1 MAGKDRARGAVD
13 NPRDRRLIFE
23 QMSGGAHDV
32 HNMHATPKAEAAPI
46 GIFDSGIGGLSV
58 LHHIHRNLPHED
70 LLYFA
75 DSAYAPY
82 GDKSE
87 AAISARS
94 LAVTEFLLQSG
105 VKALV
110 VACNTAT
117 TAAITAIRSAYP
129 GLPVIGIEPGLKP
142 AAAQSRS
149 KIVGVL
155 ATKATL
161 LSARLLMLQQ
171 QISAASGVHFEL
183 QACVGLVDQ
192 IEKGELRS
200 AQTALL
206 LRRYIS
212 SLIEQGADTLVLG
225 CTHYPFVRP
234 LIEEIVGGLTTQPVA
249 IIDTGAAVSRQ
260 LVKVLSE
267 SNLLHPSARAGQVSA
282 FTSGSQS
289 ALTTTFARLLQL
301 YPPVSVVATIGQPA
315 GIS

>member
-1 MAGKDRARGAVD
+1 MAH
-13 NPRDRRLIFE
+13 I
-23 QMSGGAHDV
+23 
-32 HNMHATPKAEAAPI
+32 API

-58 LHHIHRNLPHED
+58 LRHIHQNLPHED

-82 GDKSE
+82 GDRSE
-87 AAISARS
+87 VEISARS
-94 LAVTEFLLQSG
+94 LAVTEFLLQRG

-117 TAAITAIRSAYP
+117 TAAIKAIRSAYP
-129 GLPVIGIEPGLKP
+129 DLPVIGIEPGLKP
-142 AAAQSRS
+142 AAAQSHS

-161 LSARLLMLQQ
+161 LSARLLSLQQ

-200 AQTALL
+200 PQTAQLL
-206 LRRYIS
+206 QRYIAP
-212 SLIEQGADTLVLG
+212 LIAQGADTLVLG

-234 LIEEIVGGLTTQPVA
+234 LIEEVVSSLTTSPVV
-249 IIDTGAAVSRQ
+249 IIDTGDAVSRQ
-260 LVKVLSE
+260 LTRVLSD
-267 SNLLHPSARAGQVSA
+267 NALLQSPLQQGNVSA
-282 FTSGSQS
+282 FTTGSQT
-289 ALTTTFARLLQL
+289 ALKTAFSSLLQL
-301 YPPVSVVATIGQPA
+301 NPTIQQVATMTPSA
-315 GIS
+315 AIS

>member
-1 MAGKDRARGAVD
+1 MPMAHV
-13 NPRDRRLIFE
+13 
-23 QMSGGAHDV
+23 
-32 HNMHATPKAEAAPI
+32 API

-58 LHHIHRNLPHED
+58 LRHIHQNLPHED

-82 GDKSE
+82 GDRSE
-87 AAISARS
+87 TEISARS
-94 LAVTEFLLQSG
+94 LAVTEFLLQRG

-117 TAAITAIRSAYP
+117 TAAIKAIRSAYP
-129 GLPVIGIEPGLKP
+129 DLPVIGIEPGLKP
-142 AAAQSRS
+142 AAAQSHS

-161 LSARLLMLQQ
+161 LSARLLSLQQ

-200 AQTALL
+200 PQTAQL
-206 LRRYIS
+206 LRGYIAP
-212 SLIEQGADTLVLG
+212 LIAQGADTLVLG

-234 LIEEIVGGLTTQPVA
+234 LIEEVVSGLTTSPVA
-249 IIDTGAAVSRQ
+249 IIDTGDAVCRQ
-260 LVKVLSE
+260 LTRVLSD
-267 SNLLHPSARAGQVSA
+267 NALLQSPQRQGNVTA
-282 FTSGSQS
+282 FTTGSQ
-289 ALTTTFARLLQL
+289 TTLIIAFNSLLQL
-301 YPPVSVVATIGQPA
+301 NPAVHQVATITQPA
-315 GIS
+315 AIS

>member
-1 MAGKDRARGAVD
+1 MPMAQV
-13 NPRDRRLIFE
+13 
-23 QMSGGAHDV
+23 
-32 HNMHATPKAEAAPI
+32 API

-58 LHHIHRNLPHED
+58 LQHIHQHLPHED

-87 AAISARS
+87 AEISARS

-117 TAAITAIRSAYP
+117 TAAIKAIRSAYP
-129 GLPVIGIEPGLKP
+129 DLPVIGIEPGLKP
-142 AAAQSRS
+142 AASQSQS

-161 LSARLLMLQQ
+161 LSARLLTLQQ
-171 QISAASGVHFEL
+171 QISAASGVRFEL

-206 LRRYIS
+206 MRRYIS
-212 SLIEQGADTLVLG
+212 PLIKQGADTLVLG

-234 LIEEIVGGLTTQPVA
+234 LIEEIVGELTAQPVA
-249 IIDTGAAVSRQ
+249 VIDTGAAVSRQ
-260 LVKVLSE
+260 LVKILTE
-267 SNLLHPSARAGQVSA
+267 NKLLRTSPRAGQVNA

-289 ALTTTFARLLQL
+289 ALTTAFANLLQL
-301 YPPVSVVATIGQPA
+301 HPPVSTVRTIGQPA

>member
-1 MAGKDRARGAVD
+1 MA
-13 NPRDRRLIFE
+13 
-23 QMSGGAHDV
+23 QS
-32 HNMHATPKAEAAPI
+32 API

-58 LHHIHRNLPHED
+58 LRHIHQDLPLED

-82 GDKSE
+82 GDRSE
-87 AAISARS
+87 AEISARS
-94 LAVTEFLLQSG
+94 LAVTGFLLQQG
-105 VKALV
+105 AKALV

-117 TAAITAIRSAYP
+117 TAAIKAIRNAYP
-129 GLPVIGIEPGLKP
+129 ALQVIGIEPGLKP

-161 LSARLLMLQQ
+161 QSARLLALQQ
-171 QISAASGVHFEL
+171 QIGEASGVHFEL

-200 AQTALL
+200 PQTALL
-206 LRRYIS
+206 LRRYIAP
-212 SLIEQGADTLVLG
+212 LIAQGADTLVLG

-234 LIEEIVGGLTTQPVA
+234 LIEEIVAELASGPVT

-260 LVKVLSE
+260 LTKVLGE
-267 SNLLHPSARAGQVSA
+267 NNLLHTAARAGKVSA
-282 FTSGSQS
+282 FTTGSQS
-289 ALTTTFARLLQL
+289 VLSTTFASLLQL
-301 YPPVSVVATIGQPA
+301 HPPVSAVAAIAQPA

>member
-1 MAGKDRARGAVD
+1 MISSTQEMPMAQV
-13 NPRDRRLIFE
+13 
-23 QMSGGAHDV
+23 
-32 HNMHATPKAEAAPI
+32 API

-58 LHHIHRNLPHED
+58 LQHVHQNLPHED

-87 AAISARS
+87 AEISARS
-94 LAVTEFLLQSG
+94 LAVTGFLLQRG

-117 TAAITAIRSAYP
+117 TAAIKAIRTAYP
-129 GLPVIGIEPGLKP
+129 ALPVIGIEPGLKP
-142 AAAQSRS
+142 AAAHSRS

-155 ATKATL
+155 ATRATL
-161 LSARLLMLQQ
+161 LSARLLALQQ

-206 LRRYIS
+206 LRRYIAP
-212 SLIEQGADTLVLG
+212 LITQGADTLVLG

-234 LIEEIVGGLTTQPVA
+234 LIEQIVGELTAQTVA

-260 LVKVLSE
+260 LSKVLNE
-267 SNLLHPSARAGQVSA
+267 NNLLHGAARAGQVSA

-289 ALTTTFARLLQL
+289 VLTTTFANLLQL
-301 YPPVSVVATIGQPA
+301 HPPVSAVATIAQPA

>member
-1 MAGKDRARGAVD
+1 MAQK
-13 NPRDRRLIFE
+13 
-23 QMSGGAHDV
+23 
-32 HNMHATPKAEAAPI
+32 API

-58 LHHIHRNLPHED
+58 LRHIHQDLPLED

-82 GDKSE
+82 GDRSE
-87 AAISARS
+87 AEISARS
-94 LAVTEFLLQSG
+94 LAVTGFLLQQG
-105 VKALV
+105 AKALV

-117 TAAITAIRSAYP
+117 TAAIKAIRSAYP
-129 GLPVIGIEPGLKP
+129 ALPVIGIEPGLKP
-142 AAAQSRS
+142 AAAQSHS

-161 LSARLLMLQQ
+161 QSARLLALQQ
-171 QISAASGVHFEL
+171 QIGEASGVHFEL

-200 AQTALL
+200 PQTALL
-206 LRRYIS
+206 LRRYIAP
-212 SLIEQGADTLVLG
+212 LIAHGADTLVLG

-234 LIEEIVGGLTTQPVA
+234 SIEEIVAELASGPVT

-260 LVKVLSE
+260 LAKVLGE
-267 SNLLHPSARAGQVSA
+267 NNLLHTAARAGKVSA
-282 FTSGSQS
+282 FTTGSQS
-289 ALTTTFARLLQL
+289 VLSTTFASLLQL
-301 YPPVSVVATIGQPA
+301 HPPVSAVAAIAQPA

>member
-1 MAGKDRARGAVD
+1 
-13 NPRDRRLIFE
+13 
-23 QMSGGAHDV
+23 MSGDTQAMPMAQH
-32 HNMHATPKAEAAPI
+32 API

-58 LHHIHRNLPHED
+58 LRHIHQDLPLED

-82 GDKSE
+82 GDRSE
-87 AAISARS
+87 AEISARS
-94 LAVTEFLLQSG
+94 LAVTQFLLQQG
-105 VKALV
+105 IKALV

-117 TAAITAIRSAYP
+117 TAAIKAIRSAYP
-129 GLPVIGIEPGLKP
+129 ALPVIGIEPGLKP
-142 AAAQSRS
+142 AAAHSRS

-161 LSARLLMLQQ
+161 QSARLLALQEQ
-171 QISAASGVHFEL
+171 VSAASGVHFEL

-206 LRRYIS
+206 LRRYIAP
-212 SLIEQGADTLVLG
+212 LLAQGVDILVLG

-234 LIEEIVGGLTTQPVA
+234 LIEEIVAELASGPVT

-260 LVKVLSE
+260 LAKVLAE
-267 SNLLHPSARAGQVSA
+267 NGLLQAAPHSGRVSA
-282 FTSGSQS
+282 FTSGSES
-289 ALTTTFARLLQL
+289 AISIPFARLLQL
-301 YPPVSVVATIGQPA
+301 QPPVSTVAAIAQPA

>member
-1 MAGKDRARGAVD
+1 MAHV
-13 NPRDRRLIFE
+13 
-23 QMSGGAHDV
+23 
-32 HNMHATPKAEAAPI
+32 API

-58 LHHIHRNLPHED
+58 LRHIHQNLPHED

-82 GDKSE
+82 GDRSE
-87 AAISARS
+87 TEISARS
-94 LAVTEFLLQSG
+94 LAVTEFLLQRG

-117 TAAITAIRSAYP
+117 TAAIKAIRSAYP
-129 GLPVIGIEPGLKP
+129 DLPVIGIEPGLKP
-142 AAAQSRS
+142 AAAQSHS

-161 LSARLLMLQQ
+161 LSARLLSLQQ

-200 AQTALL
+200 PQTAQL
-206 LRRYIS
+206 LRGYIAP
-212 SLIEQGADTLVLG
+212 LIAQGADTLVLG

-234 LIEEIVGGLTTQPVA
+234 LIEEVVSGLTTSPVA
-249 IIDTGAAVSRQ
+249 IIDTGDAVCRQ
-260 LVKVLSE
+260 LTRVLSD
-267 SNLLHPSARAGQVSA
+267 NALLQSPQRQGNVTA
-282 FTSGSQS
+282 FTTGSQ
-289 ALTTTFARLLQL
+289 TTLIIAFNSLLQL
-301 YPPVSVVATIGQPA
+301 NPAVHQVATITQPA
-315 GIS
+315 AIS

>member
-1 MAGKDRARGAVD
+1 MTGNTQEMPMA
-13 NPRDRRLIFE
+13 
-23 QMSGGAHDV
+23 QS
-32 HNMHATPKAEAAPI
+32 API

-58 LHHIHRNLPHED
+58 LRHIHQDLPLED

-82 GDKSE
+82 GDRSE
-87 AAISARS
+87 AEISARS
-94 LAVTEFLLQSG
+94 LAVTGFLLQQG
-105 VKALV
+105 AKALV

-117 TAAITAIRSAYP
+117 TAAIKAIRNAYP
-129 GLPVIGIEPGLKP
+129 ALQVIGIEPGLKP

-161 LSARLLMLQQ
+161 QSARLLALQQ
-171 QISAASGVHFEL
+171 QIGEASGVHFEL
-183 QACVGLVDQ
+183 QPCVGLVDQ

-200 AQTALL
+200 PQTALL
-206 LRRYIS
+206 LRRYIAP
-212 SLIEQGADTLVLG
+212 LIAQGADTLVLG

-234 LIEEIVGGLTTQPVA
+234 LIEEIVAELASGPVT

-260 LVKVLSE
+260 LTKVLGE
-267 SNLLHPSARAGQVSA
+267 NNLLHTAARAGKVSA
-282 FTSGSQS
+282 FTTGSQS
-289 ALTTTFARLLQL
+289 VLSTTFASLLQL
-301 YPPVSVVATIGQPA
+301 HPPVSAVAAIAQPA

>member
-1 MAGKDRARGAVD
+1 MTSSAQEMPMAQV
-13 NPRDRRLIFE
+13 
-23 QMSGGAHDV
+23 
-32 HNMHATPKAEAAPI
+32 API

-58 LHHIHRNLPHED
+58 LHHIHQHLPHED

-87 AAISARS
+87 AEISARS
-94 LAVTEFLLQSG
+94 LAVTEFLLHSG

-117 TAAITAIRSAYP
+117 TAAIKAIRSAYP
-129 GLPVIGIEPGLKP
+129 DLPVIGIEPGLKP
-142 AAAQSRS
+142 AAAQSQS

-161 LSARLLMLQQ
+161 LSARLLALQQ
-171 QISAASGVHFEL
+171 QISAASGVRFEL

-200 AQTALL
+200 APTALL

-212 SLIEQGADTLVLG
+212 PLIQQGADTLVLG

-234 LIEEIVGGLTTQPVA
+234 LIEEIVGELTARPVA

-260 LVKVLSE
+260 LVKVLNE
-267 SNLLHPSARAGQVSA
+267 NMLLRTCAREGQMGA

-289 ALTTTFARLLQL
+289 ALTTAFSSLLQL
-301 YPPVSVVATIGQPA
+301 HPPVSVAATIAQPA
-315 GIS
+315 GIL

>member
-1 MAGKDRARGAVD
+1 MTSSTQEMPMAQV
-13 NPRDRRLIFE
+13 
-23 QMSGGAHDV
+23 
-32 HNMHATPKAEAAPI
+32 API

-58 LHHIHRNLPHED
+58 LQHIHQHLPHED

-87 AAISARS
+87 AEISARS

-117 TAAITAIRSAYP
+117 TAAIKAIRSAYP
-129 GLPVIGIEPGLKP
+129 DLPVIGIEPGLKP
-142 AAAQSRS
+142 AASQSQS

-161 LSARLLMLQQ
+161 LSARLLTLQQ
-171 QISAASGVHFEL
+171 QISAASGVRFEL

-206 LRRYIS
+206 MRRYIS
-212 SLIEQGADTLVLG
+212 PLIKQGADTLVLG

-234 LIEEIVGGLTTQPVA
+234 LIEEIVGELTAQPVA
-249 IIDTGAAVSRQ
+249 VIDTGAAVSRQ
-260 LVKVLSE
+260 LVKILTE
-267 SNLLHPSARAGQVSA
+267 NKLLRTSPRAGQVNA

-289 ALTTTFARLLQL
+289 ALTTAFANLLQL
-301 YPPVSVVATIGQPA
+301 HPPVSTVRTIGQPA

>member
-1 MAGKDRARGAVD
+1 MAQ
-13 NPRDRRLIFE
+13 I
-23 QMSGGAHDV
+23 
-32 HNMHATPKAEAAPI
+32 API

-58 LHHIHRNLPHED
+58 LRHIHQDLPLED

-82 GDKSE
+82 GDRSE
-87 AAISARS
+87 AEISARS
-94 LAVTEFLLQSG
+94 LAVTGFLLQQG
-105 VKALV
+105 TKALV

-117 TAAITAIRSAYP
+117 TAAIKAIRSAYP
-129 GLPVIGIEPGLKP
+129 ALPVIGIEPGLKP

-161 LSARLLMLQQ
+161 QSARLLALQQ
-171 QISAASGVHFEL
+171 QIGAASGVHFEL

-200 AQTALL
+200 PQTALL
-206 LRRYIS
+206 LRRYIAP
-212 SLIEQGADTLVLG
+212 LIAQGADTLVLG

-234 LIEEIVGGLTTQPVA
+234 LIEEIVAELASGPVT

-260 LVKVLSE
+260 LVKVLGE
-267 SNLLHPSARAGQVSA
+267 NNLLHTAARAGKVSA
-282 FTSGSQS
+282 FTTGSQS
-289 ALTTTFARLLQL
+289 VLSATFASLLQL
-301 YPPVSVVATIGQPA
+301 HSPVSAVAAIAQPA

>member
-1 MAGKDRARGAVD
+1 MAPV
-13 NPRDRRLIFE
+13 
-23 QMSGGAHDV
+23 
-32 HNMHATPKAEAAPI
+32 API

-58 LHHIHRNLPHED
+58 LQHIHQDLPHED

-87 AAISARS
+87 AEISARS
-94 LAVTEFLLQSG
+94 LAVTEFLLQRG

-117 TAAITAIRSAYP
+117 TAAIKAIRTAYP
-129 GLPVIGIEPGLKP
+129 ELPVIGIEPGLKP

-155 ATKATL
+155 ATRATL
-161 LSARLLMLQQ
+161 LSARLLTLQQ
-171 QISAASGVHFEL
+171 QISAASGVQFEL

-206 LRRYIS
+206 LRRYIAP
-212 SLIEQGADTLVLG
+212 LITQGADTLVLG

-234 LIEEIVGGLTTQPVA
+234 QIEKIVGEMTAQPVA

-260 LVKVLSE
+260 LSKVLSE
-267 SNLLHPSARAGQVSA
+267 NNLLHGPARTGQVNA

-289 ALTTTFARLLQL
+289 ALRTTFANLLQL
-301 YPPVSVVATIGQPA
+301 HPPVSVVATIAQPT

>member
-1 MAGKDRARGAVD
+1 MTSNTGNMPMAH
-13 NPRDRRLIFE
+13 I
-23 QMSGGAHDV
+23 
-32 HNMHATPKAEAAPI
+32 API

-58 LHHIHRNLPHED
+58 LRHIHQNLPHED

-82 GDKSE
+82 GDRSE
-87 AAISARS
+87 AEISARS
-94 LAVTEFLLQSG
+94 LAVTEFLLQRG

-117 TAAITAIRSAYP
+117 TAAIKAIRSAYP
-129 GLPVIGIEPGLKP
+129 DLPVIGIEPGLKP
-142 AAAQSRS
+142 AAAQSHS

-161 LSARLLMLQQ
+161 LSARLLSLQQ

-200 AQTALL
+200 PQTAQLL
-206 LRRYIS
+206 QRYIAP
-212 SLIEQGADTLVLG
+212 LIAQGADTLVLG

-234 LIEEIVGGLTTQPVA
+234 LIEEVVSSLTTSPVA
-249 IIDTGAAVSRQ
+249 IIDTGDAVSRQ
-260 LVKVLSE
+260 LTRVLSD
-267 SNLLHPSARAGQVSA
+267 NALLQSPLQQGNVSA
-282 FTSGSQS
+282 FTTGSQT
-289 ALTTTFARLLQL
+289 ALKTAFSSLLQL
-301 YPPVSVVATIGQPA
+301 NPAIQQVATMTPSA
-315 GIS
+315 AIS

>member
-1 MAGKDRARGAVD
+1 MTG
-13 NPRDRRLIFE
+13 NTQEMPI
-23 QMSGGAHDV
+23 AHV
-32 HNMHATPKAEAAPI
+32 APV

-58 LHHIHRNLPHED
+58 LQHIHRHLPHED

-87 AAISARS
+87 AEISARS

-117 TAAITAIRSAYP
+117 TAAIKAIRSAYP
-129 GLPVIGIEPGLKP
+129 RLPVIGIEPGLKP
-142 AAAQSRS
+142 AAAQSQS

-161 LSARLLMLQQ
+161 LSARLLTLQQ

-206 LRRYIS
+206 LRRYIGP
-212 SLIEQGADTLVLG
+212 LIQQGADTLVLG

-234 LIEEIVGGLTTQPVA
+234 LIEEIAGELTTRPVA
-249 IIDTGAAVSRQ
+249 VIDTGAAVSRQ
-260 LVKVLSE
+260 LVKILTE
-267 SNLLHPSARAGQVSA
+267 NNLLRPAAHAGQVSA

-289 ALTTTFARLLQL
+289 ALTTAFASLLQL
-301 YPPVSVVATIGQPA
+301 HPPVSMVATIGQPA

>member
-1 MAGKDRARGAVD
+1 MPMAQV
-13 NPRDRRLIFE
+13 
-23 QMSGGAHDV
+23 
-32 HNMHATPKAEAAPI
+32 API

-58 LHHIHRNLPHED
+58 LHHIHQHLPHED

-87 AAISARS
+87 AEISARS
-94 LAVTEFLLQSG
+94 LAVTEFLLHSG

-117 TAAITAIRSAYP
+117 TAAIKAIRSAYP
-129 GLPVIGIEPGLKP
+129 DLPVIGIEPGLKP
-142 AAAQSRS
+142 AAAQSQS

-161 LSARLLMLQQ
+161 LSARLLALQQ
-171 QISAASGVHFEL
+171 QISAASGVRFEL

-200 AQTALL
+200 APTALL

-212 SLIEQGADTLVLG
+212 PLIQQGADTLVLG

-234 LIEEIVGGLTTQPVA
+234 LIEEIVGELTARPVA

-260 LVKVLSE
+260 LVKVLNE
-267 SNLLHPSARAGQVSA
+267 NMLLRTCAREGQMGA

-289 ALTTTFARLLQL
+289 ALTTAFSSLLQL
-301 YPPVSVVATIGQPA
+301 HPPVSVAATIAQPA
-315 GIS
+315 GIL

>member
-1 MAGKDRARGAVD
+1 MPMA
-13 NPRDRRLIFE
+13 P
-23 QMSGGAHDV
+23 S
-32 HNMHATPKAEAAPI
+32 API

-58 LHHIHRNLPHED
+58 LRHIHQNLPQED

-105 VKALV
+105 AKALV

-117 TAAITAIRSAYP
+117 TAAIKAVRAAYP
-129 GLPVIGIEPGLKP
+129 ALPVIGIEPGLKP
-142 AAAQSRS
+142 AAAQTHS

-161 LSARLLMLQQ
+161 SSARLLALQE
-171 QISAASGVHFEL
+171 QIGAASGVRFIL
-183 QACVGLVDQ
+183 QPCVGLVDQ

-200 AQTALL
+200 PQTALL
-206 LRRYIS
+206 VRRYVAP
-212 SLIEQGADTLVLG
+212 LLEQGADTLVLG
-225 CTHYPFVRP
+225 CTHYPFIRP
-234 LIEEIVGGLTTQPVA
+234 LIEDVVQELGSAPVA
-249 IIDTGAAVSRQ
+249 IIDTGDAVCRQ
-260 LVKVLSE
+260 LARVLGE
-267 SNLLHPSARAGQVSA
+267 NGLLRAQVPAHAGSVAA
-282 FTSGSQS
+282 FATGSLS
-289 ALTTTFARLLQL
+289 MLKTTFSSLLQL
-301 YPPVSVVATIGQPA
+301 QPPVSQVATIALPE

>member
-1 MAGKDRARGAVD
+1 MNVDTQTMPMA
-13 NPRDRRLIFE
+13 P
-23 QMSGGAHDV
+23 
-32 HNMHATPKAEAAPI
+32 TAPI

-58 LHHIHRNLPHED
+58 LQHVHQDLPHED
-70 LLYFA
+70 LVYFA

-87 AAISARS
+87 AEISARS
-94 LAVTEFLLQSG
+94 LTVTEFLLQRG

-117 TAAITAIRSAYP
+117 TAAIKAIRTAYP
-129 GLPVIGIEPGLKP
+129 ELPVIGIEPGLKP

-155 ATKATL
+155 ATRATL
-161 LSARLLMLQQ
+161 LSARLLALQQ

-192 IEKGELRS
+192 IEKGELHS

-206 LRRYIS
+206 LRRYIAP
-212 SLIEQGADTLVLG
+212 LITQGADTLVLG

-234 LIEEIVGGLTTQPVA
+234 LIEQIVGELTAQPIA

-260 LVKVLSE
+260 LIKVMSE
-267 SNLLHPSARAGQVSA
+267 NNLLHDSARAGQVSA

-289 ALTTTFARLLQL
+289 ALATTFANLLQL
-301 YPPVSVVATIGQPA
+301 HPPVSAVETIAQPA

>member
-1 MAGKDRARGAVD
+1 MPMAQV
-13 NPRDRRLIFE
+13 
-23 QMSGGAHDV
+23 
-32 HNMHATPKAEAAPI
+32 API

-58 LHHIHRNLPHED
+58 LQHIHQHLPHED

-87 AAISARS
+87 AEISARS

-117 TAAITAIRSAYP
+117 TAAIQGIRSAYP
-129 GLPVIGIEPGLKP
+129 DLPVIGIEPGLKP
-142 AAAQSRS
+142 AASQSQS

-161 LSARLLMLQQ
+161 LSARLLTLQQ
-171 QISAASGVHFEL
+171 QISAASGARFEL

-212 SLIEQGADTLVLG
+212 PLIKQGADTLVLG

-234 LIEEIVGGLTTQPVA
+234 LIEEIVGELTSRPVTV
-249 IIDTGAAVSRQ
+249 IDTGAAVSRQ
-260 LVKVLSE
+260 LVKILTE
-267 SNLLHPSARAGQVSA
+267 NKLLRTSPRAGQVNA

-289 ALTTTFARLLQL
+289 ALTTAFANLLQL
-301 YPPVSVVATIGQPA
+301 HPPVSMVGTIGQPA